1 MNKRLQQHENE
12 AMHGSNNDTSHE
24 LYIGFKYG
32 F

>member
-12 AMHGSNNDTSHE
+12 AMDGSNNDTSHE

>member
-12 AMHGSNNDTSHE
+12 AMDVSTNDTSHE